1 MTLFRTRKPLPFVF
15 MVVSILY
22 FIYVISLG
30 SSTMIGDEIGGDPGG
45 MMLPLVLSIFMF
57 VASTILFLTDK
68 KPQETDKKSQE
79 AAQNGRGASEQ
90 RLFLL
95 TLILAIL
102 YVAAM
107 RPLGFII
114 TTAMLVFTLMFFYL
128 QGTVVRK
135 DVATWAVGI
144 VATLAVLLALYSIGR
159 VISRYL
165 LLSARQGRIPQ
176 WLGSTG
182 VVAGVVLV
190 IVLVLYYL
198 LYKLT
203 RARFHHE
210 RVPVAVSHA
219 FDACMISAIT
229 TELIYIVFRQMF
241 LVELVPGLITW

>member
-68 KPQETDKKSQE
+68 KSQE
-79 AAQNGRGASEQ
+79 AAQNSRGVSEQ

-135 DVATWAVGI
+135 DVATWAVGT

-176 WLGSTG
+176 WLGSTA

-229 TELIYIVFRQMF
+229 TELIYLVFRQMF

>member
-68 KPQETDKKSQE
+68 KSQE
-79 AAQNGRGASEQ
+79 AAQNSRGVSEQ

-135 DVATWAVGI
+135 DVATWAVGT

-182 VVAGVVLV
+182 VVAGVMLV

-203 RARFHHE
+203 RTRFHHE

-229 TELIYIVFRQMF
+229 TELIYLVFRQMF

>member
-15 MVVSILY
+15 MMVSILY

-30 SSTMIGDEIGGDPGG
+30 SSAMIGDEIGGDPGG

-68 KPQETDKKSQE
+68 KPQEATEKVQGS
-79 AAQNGRGASEQ
+79 AQR

-95 TLILAIL
+95 TVIVAIL

-114 TTAMLVFTLMFFYL
+114 TTALLIFTLTFYYL
-128 QGTVVRK
+128 QGTIVRK
-135 DVATWAVGI
+135 DTVTWAVGT
-144 VATLAVLLALYSIGR
+144 VATLAILLALYSIGR
-159 VISRYL
+159 IITRYL

-176 WLGSTG
+176 LLGSTS
-182 VVAGVVLV
+182 VVVGVVLV
-190 IVLVLYYL
+190 VILALYYL

-203 RARFHHE
+203 RTRFHHD
-210 RVPVAVSHA
+210 RVPSSVSRA
-219 FDACMISAIT
+219 FDACMISVLT
-229 TELIYIVFRQMF
+229 TESLYLVFRQMF
-241 LVELVPGLITW
+241 LVELVRGLITW

>member
-79 AAQNGRGASEQ
+79 AAQNNRGTSEQ

-95 TLILAIL
+95 TLIVAIL

-114 TTAMLVFTLMFFYL
+114 TTAMLVFTLTFFYL

-135 DVATWAVGI
+135 DVATWAVGT

-176 WLGSTG
+176 WLGST
-182 VVAGVVLV
+182 GVVLV

-229 TELIYIVFRQMF
+229 TELIYLVFRQMF

>member
-15 MVVSILY
+15 MMVSILY

-30 SSTMIGDEIGGDPGG
+30 SSAMIGDEIGGDPGG

-68 KPQETDKKSQE
+68 KPQEATGKVQ
-79 AAQNGRGASEQ
+79 GTSER

-95 TLILAIL
+95 TVIIAIL

-114 TTAMLVFTLMFFYL
+114 TTALLIFTLTFYYL

-135 DVATWAVGI
+135 DTATWAVGT
-144 VATLAVLLALYSIGR
+144 VATLAILLALYSIGR
-159 VISRYL
+159 VITRYL

-176 WLGSTG
+176 WLGSTS
-182 VVAGVVLV
+182 VVVGVVLV
-190 IVLVLYYL
+190 VVLALYYL

-203 RARFHHE
+203 RTRFHHE
-210 RVPVAVSHA
+210 RVPSSVSRA
-219 FDACMISAIT
+219 FDACMISVLT
-229 TELIYIVFRQMF
+229 TELLYLVFRQMF
-241 LVELVPGLITW
+241 LVELVRGLITW

>member
-68 KPQETDKKSQE
+68 KPQEAVQNSQ
-79 AAQNGRGASEQ
+79 GASEQ

-95 TLILAIL
+95 TLIVAIL

-135 DVATWAVGI
+135 DVATWAVGT
-144 VATLAVLLALYSIGR
+144 VATLVVLLALYSIGR

-176 WLGSTG
+176 WLGSTA

-229 TELIYIVFRQMF
+229 TELIYLVFRQMF

>member
-68 KPQETDKKSQE
+68 KPQE
-79 AAQNGRGASEQ
+79 AVQNSRGTSEQ

-95 TLILAIL
+95 TLIVAIL

-114 TTAMLVFTLMFFYL
+114 TTALLVFTLMFFYL

-135 DVATWAVGI
+135 DVATWAVGT

-182 VVAGVVLV
+182 VVAGVMLV

-229 TELIYIVFRQMF
+229 TELIYLVFRQMF

>member
-68 KPQETDKKSQE
+68 KSQE
-79 AAQNGRGASEQ
+79 AAQNSRGVSEQ

-135 DVATWAVGI
+135 DVATWAVGT

-176 WLGSTG
+176 WLGSTA

-241 LVELVPGLITW
+241 LVDLVPGLITW

>member
-68 KPQETDKKSQE
+68 KSQE
-79 AAQNGRGASEQ
+79 AAQNSRGVSEQ

-135 DVATWAVGI
+135 DVATWAVGT

-229 TELIYIVFRQMF
+229 TELIYLVFRQMF